1 MINRD
6 YICINLCKFKIGLV
20 DFIIRIRFIKNMK
33 KNQTS
38 RILVVDDSSTNIVL
52 LEAILNGQGYEIETA
67 QSVKEAYQIIKKE
80 PVHLILLDLLMPRIS
95 GYDFLKE
102 IKSNQSTKDV
112 PVIIVSAVADAENR
126 KKSIELGALDFI
138 NKPIDIQY
146 FIEKIE
152 TILKKK
158 ETVA

>member
-1 MINRD
+1 
-6 YICINLCKFKIGLV
+6 
-20 DFIIRIRFIKNMK
+20 MK

-80 PVHLILLDLLMPRIS
+80 TVHLILLDLLMPRVS

-102 IKSNQSTKDV
+102 IKSNQSTKDI

>member
-1 MINRD
+1 M
-6 YICINLCKFKIGLV
+6 
-20 DFIIRIRFIKNMK
+20 
-33 KNQTS
+33 S

-80 PVHLILLDLLMPRIS
+80 AVDLILLDLLMPRVS

-102 IKSNQSTKDV
+102 IKSNDATKDI

-138 NKPIDIQY
+138 NKPIDIQF

>member
-1 MINRD
+1 
-6 YICINLCKFKIGLV
+6 
-20 DFIIRIRFIKNMK
+20 MK

-80 PVHLILLDLLMPRIS
+80 TVHLILLDLLMPRVS

-102 IKSNQSTKDV
+102 IKSNQSTKDI

-152 TILKKK
+152 TIL
-158 ETVA
+158 

>member
-1 MINRD
+1 
-6 YICINLCKFKIGLV
+6 
-20 DFIIRIRFIKNMK
+20 MK
-33 KNQTS
+33 KNQAS

-80 PVHLILLDLLMPRIS
+80 PVNLILLDLLMPRVS

-102 IKSNQSTKDV
+102 IKSNQATKDI

-126 KKSIELGALDFI
+126 RKSIELGALDFI

-146 FIEKIE
+146 FIEKIDN
-152 TILKKK
+152 ILRKK

>member
-1 MINRD
+1 MLLLEHNR
-6 YICINLCKFKIGLV
+6 V
-20 DFIIRIRFIKNMK
+20 MK
-33 KNQTS
+33 KSQTS

-80 PVHLILLDLLMPRIS
+80 SVNLILLDLLMPRVS

-102 IKSNQSTKDV
+102 IKSNQSTKDI

-126 KKSIELGALDFI
+126 RKSIELGALDFI

>member
-1 MINRD
+1 
-6 YICINLCKFKIGLV
+6 
-20 DFIIRIRFIKNMK
+20 MK

-52 LEAILNGQGYEIETA
+52 LEAILNGQGYQIETA

-80 PVHLILLDLLMPRIS
+80 TVNLILLDLLMPRIS

-102 IKSNQSTKDV
+102 IKSNQSTKDI
-112 PVIIVSAVADAENR
+112 PVIIVSAVGDAENR

-146 FIEKIE
+146 FIEKID
-152 TILKKK
+152 TILKKRQ
-158 ETVA
+158 TVA

>member
-1 MINRD
+1 LFIFNVNLSGVINR
-6 YICINLCKFKIGLV
+6 LFS
-20 DFIIRIRFIKNMK
+20 IRNKGMK

-52 LEAILNGQGYEIETA
+52 LEAILNGQGYLIETA

-80 PVHLILLDLLMPRIS
+80 TVNLILLDLLMPRIS

-102 IKSNQSTKDV
+102 IKSNQSTKDI
-112 PVIIVSAVADAENR
+112 PVIIVSAVGDAENR

-146 FIEKIE
+146 FIEKID
-152 TILKKK
+152 TILKKRQ
-158 ETVA
+158 TVA

>member
-1 MINRD
+1 
-6 YICINLCKFKIGLV
+6 
-20 DFIIRIRFIKNMK
+20 MK

-80 PVHLILLDLLMPRIS
+80 TVNLILLDLLMPRVS
-95 GYDFLKE
+95 GYDFLRE
-102 IKSNQSTKDV
+102 IKSNQSTKDI

-158 ETVA
+158 EPVA

>member
-1 MINRD
+1 
-6 YICINLCKFKIGLV
+6 
-20 DFIIRIRFIKNMK
+20 MK

-52 LEAILNGQGYEIETA
+52 LEAILNGQGYQIETA

-80 PVHLILLDLLMPRIS
+80 TVNLILLDLLMPRIS

-102 IKSNQSTKDV
+102 IKSNQSTKDI
-112 PVIIVSAVADAENR
+112 PVIIVSAVGDAENR

-146 FIEKIE
+146 FIEKID
-152 TILKKK
+152 TILRKRQ
-158 ETVA
+158 TVA

>member
-1 MINRD
+1 MKN
-6 YICINLCKFKIGLV
+6 NL
-20 DFIIRIRFIKNMK
+20 
-33 KNQTS
+33 TS

-67 QSVKEAYQIIKKE
+67 QSVKEAYQIIKKGT
-80 PVHLILLDLLMPRIS
+80 VNLILLDLLMPRVS

-102 IKSNQSTKDV
+102 IKSNDSTKDI

-152 TILKKK
+152 TILKRK